1 MTNEQ
6 YQLIQRITY
15 KYATGIQYKDDIV
28 QELAI
33 KLLRQDN
40 SKLTA
45 QYITVAVKNYI
56 KDLNVKHYEDLD
68 TIEDKPIEDS
78 ILCRILGYLTDSEQ
92 EIVELYLETGSYRKM
107 AEKWQFSRYIYQ
119 QKMEEI
125 INKLKQY
132 TNEINY

>member
-56 KDLNVKHYEDLD
+56 KDMNIKHYEDLD

-107 AEKWQFSRYIYQ
+107 AEKGQFSRYIYQ

>member
-6 YQLIQRITY
+6 YQLIQRLTY

-28 QELAI
+28 QEVAI

-40 SKLTA
+40 YKLTA

-56 KDLNVKHYEDLD
+56 KDMNIKHYEDLD

-107 AEKWQFSRYIYQ
+107 AEKGQFSRYIYQ